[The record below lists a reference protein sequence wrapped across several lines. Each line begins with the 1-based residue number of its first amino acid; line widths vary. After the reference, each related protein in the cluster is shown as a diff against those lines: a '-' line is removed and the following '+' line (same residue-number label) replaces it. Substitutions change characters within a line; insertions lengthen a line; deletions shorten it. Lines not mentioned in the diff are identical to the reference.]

1 MTHLERI
8 QTGDGKTVALEML
21 KYAAALMNGA
31 APVSV
36 YKWLE
41 QEADDET

>member
-1 MTHLERI
+1 MTRLERI
-8 QTGDGKTVALEML
+8 QTGNEKTVALEMVR
-21 KYAAALMNGA
+21 YAAALMNGA

-41 QEADDET
+41 QEADDA

>member
-1 MTHLERI
+1 MTRLEKI
-8 QTGDGKTVALEML
+8 QTGDKKTVALEMVR
-21 KYAAALMNGA
+21 YAAAVMNGA

-41 QEADDET
+41 QEAKDD

>member
-1 MTHLERI
+1 MTRFEKIH
-8 QTGDGKTVALEML
+8 TGDLKTVGVELAE
-21 KYAAALMNGA
+21 YAAALMNGA